1 MRADQGQSA
10 VQGPTKNLGITAC
23 LGENQTALEAGQ
35 GGSGEPVG
43 IGVAPKLASVDHG
56 HETVS
61 DRGLPTVEARRKHN
75 SGVVV
80 AFAQLTEK
88 VSDRTASTPTELHL
102 EFDEGVRPSHQTIP
116 RVEPG
121 KEVTLAIEDGFIG
134 GVGHRPHQVGLV
146 VEVVVKLAARCGG
159 AGTDL
164 IQAGPESALLGH
176 HLGGGGNNALSG
188 LASPLSGR
196 LESHGPSISFVDLTV
211 QLLHDRMTSGPYSP
225 VALRQRCPLGGSMPV
240 TIHEQ
245 SEQLKAAAAE
255 RLPSEVVDVFDR
267 SIQDLLDQGLPAAA
281 VKVGD
286 TLESFALTD
295 ATNALVT
302 LDQLVESGPAVIVF
316 YRGGWCPYCNLAL
329 RTYQHELLPELA
341 AFRARLVAISPQ
353 SPDQSLSTSE
363 KAELDF
369 TVLSDPGNRVARSV
383 GIVFQQAE
391 EVLEAQR
398 KLGLDLAQVNAE
410 GSTQLP
416 RPTVLIVD
424 KDRTVRFVDV
434 QPDYT
439 ARTEVADILAGLTE
453 LDTN

>member
-1 MRADQGQSA
+1 
-10 VQGPTKNLGITAC
+10 
-23 LGENQTALEAGQ
+23 
-35 GGSGEPVG
+35 
-43 IGVAPKLASVDHG
+43 
-56 HETVS
+56 
-61 DRGLPTVEARRKHN
+61 
-75 SGVVV
+75 
-80 AFAQLTEK
+80 
-88 VSDRTASTPTELHL
+88 
-102 EFDEGVRPSHQTIP
+102 
-116 RVEPG
+116 
-121 KEVTLAIEDGFIG
+121 
-134 GVGHRPHQVGLV
+134 
-146 VEVVVKLAARCGG
+146 
-159 AGTDL
+159 
-164 IQAGPESALLGH
+164 
-176 HLGGGGNNALSG
+176 
-188 LASPLSGR
+188 
-196 LESHGPSISFVDLTV
+196 
-211 QLLHDRMTSGPYSP
+211 
-225 VALRQRCPLGGSMPV
+225 MPV
-240 TIHEQ
+240 TIHDQ
-245 SEQLKAAAAE
+245 SEQLKAAAAD
-255 RLPSEVVDVFDR
+255 RLPAEVVDVFDR
-267 SIQDLLDQGLPAAA
+267 SIQDLLDQGVPAAA

-286 TLESFALTD
+286 TLESFTLTD